1 MPRCYGL
8 PAGEYPVKKNDVTV
22 TQGDMMLCKS
32 RCDTRIGGNK
42 EEDKNTRENNT
53 NNTDNNEKTNEVNIV
68 NPLLAY
74 ILFSLH
80 SGTVENVR
88 NAVIDHFPLDII
100 INAKNILWNSCDRK
114 LIGEKIK
121 RKGSTIRTE
130 NEANVTDILSTL
142 QKLDR
147 SNKLPNVLIDHKDLS
162 MIPRSHPEELT
173 SISCRPIEQI

>member
-1 MPRCYGL
+1 M
-8 PAGEYPVKKNDVTV
+8 
-22 TQGDMMLCKS
+22 
-32 RCDTRIGGNK
+32 
-42 EEDKNTRENNT
+42 
-53 NNTDNNEKTNEVNIV
+53 NIV

-100 INAKNILWNSCDRK
+100 INAKNILWDSCDHK

-121 RKGSTIRTE
+121 RKGSTICTE
-130 NEANVTDILSTL
+130 NEANVTDILSAL

-162 MIPRSHPEELT
+162 MIPRSHSLYNF
-173 SISCRPIEQI
+173 SICKYAKTVNYWSSYALVDGLLENRTPC